1 MKKIIYFTANGKPTT
16 QENADIAALNALAAA
31 PYQVNV
37 SRADV
42 LSGLGSIESCDFVA
56 GSVPSAYSAKTVFDV
71 SEPPRP
77 DTLPSTQGVVSDGQ
91 ELEVDGGKITFAVAD
106 GVVTA
111 TYEAEG

>member
-1 MKKIIYFTANGKPTT
+1 MKKIIYFTAGSNATG
-16 QENADIAALNALAAA
+16 QENVDIATLNALAAA

-42 LSGLGSIESCDFVA
+42 PSGLGSIEACDFVA
-56 GSVPSAYSAKTVFDV
+56 GTIPSAYSAKAVFDV

-77 DTLPSTQGVVSDGQ
+77 DNMQSTQGVVSDGQ
-91 ELEVDGGKITFAVAD
+91 ELDVDGGKITFAVSD

-111 TYEAEG
+111 TYEAEV